1 MSCPRA
7 WLQAQPVTH
16 LPTGPEVSHG
26 GPGDGKETHKHG
38 QVGRA
43 VLEAAVGR
51 GGGEHL
57 PRAPSLSA
65 HTQTPMG
72 LQGRR
77 TPVSKHVPF
86 WLLVQ
91 ALPQPWK
98 GCQHI

>member
-1 MSCPRA
+1 M
-7 WLQAQPVTH
+7 LAQVM
-16 LPTGPEVSHG
+16 GR
-26 GPGDGKETHKHG
+26 KHINTSG

-43 VLEAAVGR
+43 VLEAGG

-57 PRAPSLSA
+57 PRAPSLST